1 MTKYYKIID
10 GVTVTSY
17 CQSIE
22 VSPGVWISNPSE
34 AQIFA
39 AGWQVYI
46 EPPTPPAPPR
56 TEPYTEEMVGAVKK
70 LLSTQTES
78 LDDATALEVA
88 ALFPAWIEQLGKT
101 VLVGQRYW
109 YDGKLYKVIQEHTVQ
124 QDWTPDVSVSL
135 FVEVSVEE
143 WPEWRQPTGAQDAY
157 MAGDKVTFEGTH
169 YVSLIDNNTW
179 SPAAY
184 PQGWEE
190 RP

>member
-1 MTKYYKIID
+1 MTRYYKIID
-10 GVTVTSY
+10 GKTIISY
-17 CQSIE
+17 CQSIKMTDG
-22 VSPGVWISNPSE
+22 SWISNPSQE
-34 AQIFA
+34 QILQ

-46 EPPTPPAPPR
+46 EPPIPPAPPK
-56 TEPYTEEMVGAVKK
+56 TEPDTEEMLHAVKTM
-70 LLSTQTES
+70 LSTQTES
-78 LDDATALEVA
+78 LDDATALKVA
-88 ALFPAWIEQLGKT
+88 ALFPAWAEQIGRV

-124 QDWTPDVSVSL
+124 QGWTPDVSVSL
-135 FVEVSVEE
+135 FVDIPVEE